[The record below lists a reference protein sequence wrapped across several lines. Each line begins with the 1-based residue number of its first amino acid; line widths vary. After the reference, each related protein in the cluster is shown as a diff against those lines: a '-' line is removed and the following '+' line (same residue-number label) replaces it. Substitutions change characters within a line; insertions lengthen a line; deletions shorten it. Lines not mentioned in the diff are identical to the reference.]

1 MVAEG
6 ITDLPLVAG
15 HPVLDLV
22 NTVEPRGDGPPE
34 RDHLAAPHDLLVWAG
49 RAGIVDADEAARV
62 GAAWSADPRAA
73 THALRL
79 ACDLREVVYGA
90 LARGGAADPVLRWWR
105 DALGRAELRAAPDRP
120 VEVVVTGAATL
131 VTDRLVLAAADL
143 LTTLDRA
150 ALSQCPLPE
159 GGCGWLFLDHSR
171 NRSRR
176 WCAMADC
183 GARAKARR
191 LTQRRR
197 ARRDGVSGATPG

>member
-22 NTVEPRGDGPPE
+22 NTVEPRGDEPPE
-34 RDHLAAPHDLLVWAG
+34 RDHLASPHDLLVWAG
-49 RAGIVDADEAARV
+49 RAGIVGTEEAARV
-62 GAAWSADPRAA
+62 GAAWSADAPAA
-73 THALRL
+73 QQALRV
-79 ACDLREVVYGA
+79 ARDLRETVYGT
-90 LARGGAADPVLRWWR
+90 LVRGTSADPLLSWWR
-105 DALGRAELRAAPDRP
+105 DALGRAELVPAKASP
-120 VEVVVTGAATL
+120 VEVVVEGDATL
-131 VTDRLVLAAADL
+131 ITDRLVLAAADL

-150 ALSQCPLPE
+150 ALSECPLPE
-159 GGCGWLFLDHSR
+159 GGCGWLFVDHSR

-191 LTQRRR
+191 LTERRR
-197 ARRDGVSGATPG
+197 ARRARRDT